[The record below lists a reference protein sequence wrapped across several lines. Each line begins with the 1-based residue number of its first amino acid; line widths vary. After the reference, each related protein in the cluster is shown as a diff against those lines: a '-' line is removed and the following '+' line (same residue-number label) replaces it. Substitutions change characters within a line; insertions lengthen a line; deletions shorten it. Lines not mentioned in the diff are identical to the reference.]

1 MRRYKL
7 LEYRIKRLERLMYED
22 AIDDELDAMA
32 DKINKDY
39 KSIDYNTDAVK
50 DAEDM
55 ADDMLNS
62 EDDYFNDPKSS
73 KRIFNTIDEY
83 LDLDIMDFKVN
94 PARPKRKQGV
104 VEHLRA
110 MIDDLSLKFYS
121 LDLVRKFQK
130 FIKEINKVNVLV
142 AQQKLV
148 NAIRK
153 RIKIEKQEED
163 ALRNKHLDH
172 WYEFL
177 RKLKADLKNEI
188 KRCTGQTYNV
198 SYSSNQKIK
207 YFEDLLSAEF
217 TISDIVYK
225 KSRTIS
231 FTIWEYVHTRW
242 DIEHL
247 YDVGTKTH
255 WLELY
260 KVDEDDVAKQIAKP
274 LCLRLNGDDFDEG
287 NYYPGIR

>member
-1 MRRYKL
+1 MKRSKL
-7 LEYRIKRLERLMYED
+7 LEYRIKRLERLIYED
-22 AIDDELDAMA
+22 AIDDELDSMA

-39 KSIDYNTDAVK
+39 KYTDAVK
-50 DAEDM
+50 DAEDI
-55 ADDMLNS
+55 ADDMLNN
-62 EDDYFNDPKSS
+62 EDDYFNDQESHKL
-73 KRIFNTIDEY
+73 IFNTIDEY
-83 LDLDIMDFKVN
+83 LDQDIMDIKVN
-94 PARPKRKQGV
+94 PARPKKQGV
-104 VEHLRA
+104 VEHLRS
-110 MIDDLSLKFYS
+110 MIDDLSLKLHS

-172 WYEFL
+172 WYAFL
-177 RKLKADLKNEI
+177 RKLKADIKNEI
-188 KRCTGQTYNV
+188 KRCTGITYNV
-198 SYSSNQKIK
+198 SYSSNQRVE
-207 YFEDLLSAEF
+207 YFEDLLSADF
-217 TISDIVYK
+217 IVSDTVYK

-231 FTIWEYVHTRW
+231 FTIREVVHPRW

-247 YDVGTKTH
+247 YDVGTKKH

-260 KVDEDDVAKQIAKP
+260 KIDEDDVVKQIAKP

>member
-1 MRRYKL
+1 MKRSKL

-39 KSIDYNTDAVK
+39 KYTDAVKDAVK

-55 ADDMLNS
+55 ADDILNS
-62 EDDYFNDPKSS
+62 EDDYFNDPKSR
-73 KRIFNTIDEY
+73 KLTFNTIDEY
-83 LDLDIMDFKVN
+83 LDQDIMDIKVN
-94 PARPKRKQGV
+94 PARPNKQGV
-104 VEHLRA
+104 VDHLRY

-130 FIKEINKVNVLV
+130 FIKEINNVNVLV

-163 ALRNKHLDH
+163 TLRNKHLDH
-172 WYEFL
+172 WYGFI
-177 RKLKADLKNEI
+177 RKLKADLKDEI
-188 KRCTGQTYNV
+188 KRCTGQTYKV

-217 TISDIVYK
+217 TISDIVYS

-231 FTIWEYVHTRW
+231 FTIWEFVHPRW

-260 KVDEDDVAKQIAKP
+260 KVAEDDVVKQIAKK
-274 LCLRLNGDDFDEG
+274 LCWRLNDYEFDQG
-287 NYYPGIR
+287 KCYPGYR

>member
-1 MRRYKL
+1 
-7 LEYRIKRLERLMYED
+7 MYED
-22 AIDDELDAMA
+22 AIDDELDSMA

-39 KSIDYNTDAVK
+39 KYTDAVK

-55 ADDMLNS
+55 ADDILNG
-62 EDDYFNDPKSS
+62 EDDYFNDPKSH
-73 KRIFNTIDEY
+73 KFIFNTIDDY
-83 LDLDIMDFKVN
+83 LDLDIMDIKVN
-94 PARPKRKQGV
+94 PARPKKQGV
-104 VEHLRA
+104 VDHLRA
-110 MIDDLSLKFYS
+110 MIDDLSLKLHS

-142 AQQKLV
+142 AQQKLI

-163 ALRNKHLDH
+163 TLRNKHLDH

-177 RKLKADLKNEI
+177 RKLKTELKDEI
-188 KRCTGQTYNV
+188 KRCTGRTYNV
-198 SYSSNQKIK
+198 SYSSNQKVK

-247 YDVGTKTH
+247 YNVGTKTH
-255 WLELY
+255 WLELH
-260 KVDEDDVAKQIAKP
+260 KVDEDDVAKQIAKK
-274 LCLRLNGDDFDEG
+274 LCWRLNGYEFDQG
-287 NYYPGIR
+287 KYYPGIN

>member
-1 MRRYKL
+1 MKRSRL
-7 LEYRIKRLERLMYED
+7 LEYRIKRLERLIYED
-22 AIDDELDAMA
+22 AIDDELDSMA

-39 KSIDYNTDAVK
+39 KYTDAVK

-55 ADDMLNS
+55 ADDILNN
-62 EDDYFNDPKSS
+62 EDDYFNDQKSH
-73 KRIFNTIDEY
+73 KLIFNTIDEY
-83 LDLDIMDFKVN
+83 LDQDIMDIKVN
-94 PARPKRKQGV
+94 PARPNKQGV

-110 MIDDLSLKFYS
+110 MIDDLSLKFHS

-163 ALRNKHLDH
+163 TLRNKHLDH
-172 WYEFL
+172 WYEFI

-188 KRCTGQTYNV
+188 KRCTGLTYNV
-198 SYSSNQKIK
+198 SYSSNQRIK
-207 YFEDLLSAEF
+207 YFEDLLSADF
-217 TISDIVYK
+217 IVSDTVYK

-231 FTIWEYVHTRW
+231 FTIWEFVHPRW

-260 KVDEDDVAKQIAKP
+260 KIDEDDVVKQIAKP

>member
-1 MRRYKL
+1 MKRSKL

-22 AIDDELDAMA
+22 AIDDELDLMA

-39 KSIDYNTDAVK
+39 KYTDAVK

-55 ADDMLNS
+55 ADDILNS

-94 PARPKRKQGV
+94 PARPKKQQGV
-104 VEHLRA
+104 VDHLRA

-163 ALRNKHLDH
+163 TLRNKHLDH

-177 RKLKADLKNEI
+177 RKLKADLKDEI
-188 KRCTGQTYNV
+188 KRCTDRTYNV
-198 SYSSNQKIK
+198 SYSSNQKVK

-231 FTIWEYVHTRW
+231 FTIREYVHTRW
-242 DIEHL
+242 NIEHL

-274 LCLRLNGDDFDEG
+274 LCWRLNGYEFDQG
-287 NYYPGIR
+287 KFYPGIS

>member
-1 MRRYKL
+1 MKRSRL

-22 AIDDELDAMA
+22 AIDDELDSMA

-39 KSIDYNTDAVK
+39 KYTDTVK

-55 ADDMLNS
+55 ADDILNS

-94 PARPKRKQGV
+94 PARPKKQQGV
-104 VEHLRA
+104 VDHLRA

-163 ALRNKHLDH
+163 TLRNKHLDH

-177 RKLKADLKNEI
+177 RKLKADLKGEI
-188 KRCTGQTYNV
+188 KRCTDRTYNV
-198 SYSSNQKIK
+198 SYSSNQKVK

-231 FTIWEYVHTRW
+231 FTIREYVHTRW

-274 LCLRLNGDDFDEG
+274 LCWRLNGYEFDQG
-287 NYYPGIR
+287 KFYPGIS

>member
-1 MRRYKL
+1 MKRNRL
-7 LEYRIKRLERLMYED
+7 LEYRIKRLERLIYED
-22 AIDDELDAMA
+22 AIDDELDSMA

-39 KSIDYNTDAVK
+39 KYADVDVVK
-50 DAEDM
+50 DTEDM
-55 ADDMLNS
+55 ADDILNN
-62 EDDYFNDPKSS
+62 EDDYFNDQKSH
-73 KRIFNTIDEY
+73 KLIFNTIDEY
-83 LDLDIMDFKVN
+83 LDQDIMDIKVN
-94 PARPKRKQGV
+94 PARPNKQGV
-104 VEHLRA
+104 VDHLRA
-110 MIDDLSLKFYS
+110 MIDDLSLKFHS

-172 WYEFL
+172 WYAFL

-188 KRCTGQTYNV
+188 KRCTGLTYNV
-198 SYSSNQKIK
+198 SYSSNQRIK

-231 FTIWEYVHTRW
+231 FTIWEFVHPKW

-260 KVDEDDVAKQIAKP
+260 KIDEDDVVKQIAKP

>member
-1 MRRYKL
+1 MKRSRL
-7 LEYRIKRLERLMYED
+7 LEYHIKRLERLMYED
-22 AIDDELDAMA
+22 AIDDELDSMA

-39 KSIDYNTDAVK
+39 KYTDAVK

-55 ADDMLNS
+55 ADDILNS

-94 PARPKRKQGV
+94 PARPKKQQGV
-104 VEHLRA
+104 VDHLRA

-130 FIKEINKVNVLV
+130 FIKEINRVNVLV

-153 RIKIEKQEED
+153 RIKVEKQEED
-163 ALRNKHLDH
+163 TLRNKHLDH

-177 RKLKADLKNEI
+177 RKLKADLKDEI
-188 KRCTGQTYNV
+188 KRCTGRTYNV
-198 SYSSNQKIK
+198 SYSSNQKVK
-207 YFEDLLSAEF
+207 YFEDLLSADF

-274 LCLRLNGDDFDEG
+274 LCWRLNGYEFDQG
-287 NYYPGIR
+287 KCYPGIS

>member
-1 MRRYKL
+1 MKRSKL

-22 AIDDELDAMA
+22 AIDDELDSMA

-39 KSIDYNTDAVK
+39 KYTDAVK

-55 ADDMLNS
+55 ADDILNS
-62 EDDYFNDPKSS
+62 EDDYFNDQKSR
-73 KRIFNTIDEY
+73 KLTFNTIDEY
-83 LDLDIMDFKVN
+83 LDQDIMDIKVN
-94 PARPKRKQGV
+94 PVRSRKNKQGV

-110 MIDDLSLKFYS
+110 MIDDLSLKLYS

-163 ALRNKHLDH
+163 TLRNKHLDH
-172 WYEFL
+172 WYGFI
-177 RKLKADLKNEI
+177 RKLKADLKDEI

-198 SYSSNQKIK
+198 SYSSNQKVK
-207 YFEDLLSAEF
+207 YFEDLLSAKF

-231 FTIWEYVHTRW
+231 FTIWEYVHPRW
-242 DIEHL
+242 NIEHL

-260 KVDEDDVAKQIAKP
+260 KIDEDDVVKQIAKP
-274 LCLRLNGDDFDEG
+274 LCLRLNGYEFDQG
-287 NYYPGIR
+287 KCYPGYR

>member
-1 MRRYKL
+1 MKRSKL

-22 AIDDELDAMA
+22 AIDDELDSMA

-39 KSIDYNTDAVK
+39 KYADVDAVK

-55 ADDMLNS
+55 ADDILSN
-62 EDDYFNDPKSS
+62 DDYFNDQESHKL
-73 KRIFNTIDEY
+73 IFNTIDEY
-83 LDLDIMDFKVN
+83 LDQDIMDIKVN
-94 PARPKRKQGV
+94 PARPNKQGV
-104 VEHLRA
+104 VDHLRA
-110 MIDDLSLKFYS
+110 MIDDLSLKLHS

-163 ALRNKHLDH
+163 TLRNKHLDH
-172 WYEFL
+172 WYAFL

-188 KRCTGQTYNV
+188 KRCTGITYNV
-198 SYSSNQKIK
+198 SYSSNQRVE
-207 YFEDLLSAEF
+207 YFEDLLSADF
-217 TISDIVYK
+217 IVSDTVYK

-231 FTIWEYVHTRW
+231 FTIREVVHPKW

-247 YDVGTKTH
+247 YDVGTKKH

-260 KVDEDDVAKQIAKP
+260 KIDEDDVVKQIAKL

>member
-1 MRRYKL
+1 MKRNRL
-7 LEYRIKRLERLMYED
+7 LEYRIKRLERLIYED
-22 AIDDELDAMA
+22 AIDDELDSMA

-39 KSIDYNTDAVK
+39 KYTDVDVVK
-50 DAEDM
+50 DTEDM
-55 ADDMLNS
+55 ADDILNN
-62 EDDYFNDPKSS
+62 EDDYFNDQKSS

-94 PARPKRKQGV
+94 PARPKKQGV
-104 VEHLRA
+104 VEHLRV
-110 MIDDLSLKFYS
+110 MIDDLSLKLYS

-130 FIKEINKVNVLV
+130 FIKEINKLNVLV

-153 RIKIEKQEED
+153 RIKIERQEED
-163 ALRNKHLDH
+163 TLRNKHLDH
-172 WYEFL
+172 WYAFL
-177 RKLKADLKNEI
+177 RKLKSDLKNEI
-188 KRCTGQTYNV
+188 KRCTGLTYNV
-198 SYSSNQKIK
+198 SYSSNQRIK
-207 YFEDLLSAEF
+207 YFEDLLSADF
-217 TISDIVYK
+217 IVSDTVYK

-231 FTIWEYVHTRW
+231 FTIWEYVHPRW
-242 DIEHL
+242 NIEHL

-260 KVDEDDVAKQIAKP
+260 KIDEDDVVKQIAKP

>member
-1 MRRYKL
+1 MH
-7 LEYRIKRLERLMYED
+7 ED
-22 AIDDELDAMA
+22 AIDDELDLMA

-39 KSIDYNTDAVK
+39 KYTDVVK

-55 ADDMLNS
+55 ADDILNS

-94 PARPKRKQGV
+94 PARPKKQQGV
-104 VEHLRA
+104 VDHLRA

-163 ALRNKHLDH
+163 TLRNKHLDH

-177 RKLKADLKNEI
+177 RKLKTELKDEI
-188 KRCTGQTYNV
+188 KRCTGRTYNV
-198 SYSSNQKIK
+198 SYSSNQKVK

-217 TISDIVYK
+217 TISYIVYK

-274 LCLRLNGDDFDEG
+274 LCWRLNGYEFDQG
-287 NYYPGIR
+287 KFYPGIS

>member
-1 MRRYKL
+1 MKRSKL

-22 AIDDELDAMA
+22 AIDDELDSMA

-39 KSIDYNTDAVK
+39 KYTDAVK

-62 EDDYFNDPKSS
+62 EDDYFNDPKSR
-73 KRIFNTIDEY
+73 KLIFNTIDEY
-83 LDLDIMDFKVN
+83 LDQDIMDIKVN
-94 PARPKRKQGV
+94 PARPKKQGV
-104 VEHLRA
+104 VDHLRA
-110 MIDDLSLKFYS
+110 MIDDLSLKFHS

-163 ALRNKHLDH
+163 TLRNKHLDH
-172 WYEFL
+172 WYGFI
-177 RKLKADLKNEI
+177 RKLKADLKDEI

-217 TISDIVYK
+217 TISHKVYK
-225 KSRTIS
+225 GKTIS
-231 FTIWEYVHTRW
+231 FTIWEFVHPRW

-260 KVDEDDVAKQIAKP
+260 KVDEDDVVKQIAKK
-274 LCLRLNGDDFDEG
+274 LCWRLNDYEFDQG
-287 NYYPGIR
+287 KYYPGYR

>member
-1 MRRYKL
+1 MKRSKL

-39 KSIDYNTDAVK
+39 KYTDAVKDAVK

-55 ADDMLNS
+55 ADDILNS
-62 EDDYFNDPKSS
+62 EDDYFNDPKSR
-73 KRIFNTIDEY
+73 KLTFNTIDEY
-83 LDLDIMDFKVN
+83 LDQDIMDIKVN
-94 PARPKRKQGV
+94 PTRPNKQGV
-104 VEHLRA
+104 VDHLRY

-121 LDLVRKFQK
+121 LNLVRKFQK
-130 FIKEINKVNVLV
+130 FIKEINNVNVLV

-163 ALRNKHLDH
+163 TLRNKHLDH
-172 WYEFL
+172 WYGFI
-177 RKLKADLKNEI
+177 RKLKADLKDEI
-188 KRCTGQTYNV
+188 KRCTGQTYKV
-198 SYSSNQKIK
+198 SYSSNQKVK

-217 TISDIVYK
+217 TISDIVYS

-231 FTIWEYVHTRW
+231 FTIWEFVHPRW

-260 KVDEDDVAKQIAKP
+260 KVAEDDVVKQIAKK
-274 LCLRLNGDDFDEG
+274 LCWRLNDYEFDQG
-287 NYYPGIR
+287 KCYPGYR

>member
-1 MRRYKL
+1 MRRYRL

-39 KSIDYNTDAVK
+39 KTIDYNTDAVK

-62 EDDYFNDPKSS
+62 EDDYFNDPKSR
-73 KRIFNTIDEY
+73 KLIFNTIDEY
-83 LDLDIMDFKVN
+83 LDQDIMDIKVN
-94 PARPKRKQGV
+94 PARPKKQGV

-163 ALRNKHLDH
+163 TLRNKHLDH
-172 WYEFL
+172 WYAFL

-188 KRCTGQTYNV
+188 KRCTGRTYNV
-198 SYSSNQKIK
+198 SYSSNQRIK
-207 YFEDLLSAEF
+207 YFEDLLSADF
-217 TISDIVYK
+217 IVSDTVYK
-225 KSRTIS
+225 NSRTIS
-231 FTIWEYVHTRW
+231 FTIWEFVHPRW

-260 KVDEDDVAKQIAKP
+260 KIDEDDVVKQIAKP
-274 LCLRLNGDDFDEG
+274 LCWRLNGYDFDEG
-287 NYYPGIR
+287 KYYPDI

>member
-1 MRRYKL
+1 MKRNRL
-7 LEYRIKRLERLMYED
+7 LEYRIKRLERLIYED
-22 AIDDELDAMA
+22 AIDDELDSMA

-39 KSIDYNTDAVK
+39 KYADVDVVK
-50 DAEDM
+50 DTEDM
-55 ADDMLNS
+55 ADDILSN
-62 EDDYFNDPKSS
+62 DDYFNDQKSH
-73 KRIFNTIDEY
+73 KLIFNTIDEY
-83 LDLDIMDFKVN
+83 LDQDIMDIKVN
-94 PARPKRKQGV
+94 PARPNKQGV
-104 VEHLRA
+104 VDHLRA
-110 MIDDLSLKFYS
+110 MIDDLSLKFHS

-163 ALRNKHLDH
+163 TLRNKHLDH
-172 WYEFL
+172 WYAFL
-177 RKLKADLKNEI
+177 RKLKSDLKNEI
-188 KRCTGQTYNV
+188 KRCTGLTYNV
-198 SYSSNQKIK
+198 SYSSNQRIK
-207 YFEDLLSAEF
+207 YFEDLLSADF
-217 TISDIVYK
+217 IVSDTVYK

-231 FTIWEYVHTRW
+231 FTIWEYVHPRW
-242 DIEHL
+242 NIEHL

-260 KVDEDDVAKQIAKP
+260 KIDEDDVVKQIAKP

>member
-1 MRRYKL
+1 MKRSRL
-7 LEYRIKRLERLMYED
+7 LEYHIKRLERLMYED
-22 AIDDELDAMA
+22 AIDDELDSMA

-39 KSIDYNTDAVK
+39 KYTDAVK

-55 ADDMLNS
+55 ADDILNS

-94 PARPKRKQGV
+94 PARPKKQQGV
-104 VEHLRA
+104 VDHLRA

-153 RIKIEKQEED
+153 RIKVEKQEED
-163 ALRNKHLDH
+163 TLRNKHLDH

-177 RKLKADLKNEI
+177 RKLKADLKDEI
-188 KRCTGQTYNV
+188 KRCTGRTYNV
-198 SYSSNQKIK
+198 SYSSNQKVK
-207 YFEDLLSAEF
+207 YFEDLLSADF

-274 LCLRLNGDDFDEG
+274 LCWRLNGYEFDQG
-287 NYYPGIR
+287 KCYPGIS

>member
-1 MRRYKL
+1 MKRSRL

-22 AIDDELDAMA
+22 AIDDELDSMA

-39 KSIDYNTDAVK
+39 KYTDAVK

-94 PARPKRKQGV
+94 PARPKKQQGV
-104 VEHLRA
+104 VDHLRA

-163 ALRNKHLDH
+163 TLRNKHLDH

-177 RKLKADLKNEI
+177 RKLKADLKDEI
-188 KRCTGQTYNV
+188 KRCTGRTYNV
-198 SYSSNQKIK
+198 SYSSNQKVK

-274 LCLRLNGDDFDEG
+274 LCWRLNGYEFDQG
-287 NYYPGIR
+287 KCYPGIR

>member
-1 MRRYKL
+1 MKRSRL

-22 AIDDELDAMA
+22 AIDDELDSMA

-39 KSIDYNTDAVK
+39 KYTDAVK

-55 ADDMLNS
+55 ADDILNS
-62 EDDYFNDPKSS
+62 EDDYFNDQKSH
-73 KRIFNTIDEY
+73 KLIFNTIDEY
-83 LDLDIMDFKVN
+83 LDQDIMDIKVN
-94 PARPKRKQGV
+94 PARPNKQGV
-104 VEHLRA
+104 VDHLRA
-110 MIDDLSLKFYS
+110 MIDDLSLKLHS

-163 ALRNKHLDH
+163 TLRNKHLDH
-172 WYEFL
+172 WYAFL

-188 KRCTGQTYNV
+188 KRCTGITYNV

-231 FTIWEYVHTRW
+231 FTIWEYVHPRW
-242 DIEHL
+242 NIEHL
-247 YDVGTKTH
+247 SDVGTKTH

-260 KVDEDDVAKQIAKP
+260 KVDEDDVVKQIAKP

>member
-1 MRRYKL
+1 MKRSRL

-22 AIDDELDAMA
+22 AIDDELDSMA

-39 KSIDYNTDAVK
+39 KYADVDAVK

-55 ADDMLNS
+55 ADDILSN
-62 EDDYFNDPKSS
+62 DDYFNDQKSH
-73 KRIFNTIDEY
+73 KLIFNTIDEY
-83 LDLDIMDFKVN
+83 LDQDIMDIKVN
-94 PARPKRKQGV
+94 PARPNKQGV
-104 VEHLRA
+104 VDHLRA
-110 MIDDLSLKFYS
+110 MIDDLSLKLHS

-148 NAIRK
+148 NTIRK

-172 WYEFL
+172 WYAFL

-188 KRCTGQTYNV
+188 KRCTGITYNV
-198 SYSSNQKIK
+198 SYSSNQRVE
-207 YFEDLLSAEF
+207 YFEDLLSADF
-217 TISDIVYK
+217 IVSDTVYK

-231 FTIWEYVHTRW
+231 FTIREVVHPRW

-247 YDVGTKTH
+247 YDVGTKKH

-260 KVDEDDVAKQIAKP
+260 KIDEDDVVKQIAKP

>member
-1 MRRYKL
+1 MRRYRL

-22 AIDDELDAMA
+22 AIDDELDSMA

-39 KSIDYNTDAVK
+39 KYTDAVK

-55 ADDMLNS
+55 ADDILSN
-62 EDDYFNDPKSS
+62 DDYFNDQKSH
-73 KRIFNTIDEY
+73 KLIFNTIDEY
-83 LDLDIMDFKVN
+83 LDQDIMDIKVN
-94 PARPKRKQGV
+94 PARPNKQGV
-104 VEHLRA
+104 VDHLRA
-110 MIDDLSLKFYS
+110 MIDDLSLKLHS

-148 NAIRK
+148 NTIRK

-163 ALRNKHLDH
+163 TLRNKHLDH
-172 WYEFL
+172 WYAFL

-188 KRCTGQTYNV
+188 KRCTGITYNV
-198 SYSSNQKIK
+198 SYSSNQRVE
-207 YFEDLLSAEF
+207 YFEDLLSADF
-217 TISDIVYK
+217 IVSDTVYK

-231 FTIWEYVHTRW
+231 FTIREVVHPRW

-247 YDVGTKTH
+247 YDVGTKKH

-260 KVDEDDVAKQIAKP
+260 KIDEDDVVKQIAKL

>member
-1 MRRYKL
+1 MKRSRL

-22 AIDDELDAMA
+22 AIDDELDSMA

-39 KSIDYNTDAVK
+39 KYADVDAVK

-55 ADDMLNS
+55 ADDILNS
-62 EDDYFNDPKSS
+62 DDDYFNDPKSH
-73 KRIFNTIDEY
+73 KLIFNTIDEY
-83 LDLDIMDFKVN
+83 LDQDIMDIKVN
-94 PARPKRKQGV
+94 PARPKKQGV
-104 VEHLRA
+104 VDHLRA
-110 MIDDLSLKFYS
+110 MIDDLSLKLYS

-153 RIKIEKQEED
+153 RIKVEKQEED

-177 RKLKADLKNEI
+177 RKLKADLKDEI
-188 KRCTGQTYNV
+188 KRCTGITYNV
-198 SYSSNQKIK
+198 SYSSNQKVE

-217 TISDIVYK
+217 TISDTVYK

-231 FTIWEYVHTRW
+231 FTIWEYVHIRW

-260 KVDEDDVAKQIAKP
+260 KVDEADVAKQIAKK
-274 LCLRLNGDDFDEG
+274 LCWRLNGYEFDQG
-287 NYYPGIR
+287 KCYPGYR

>member
-1 MRRYKL
+1 MKRSRL

-22 AIDDELDAMA
+22 AIDDELDLMA

-39 KSIDYNTDAVK
+39 KYTDAVK

-55 ADDMLNS
+55 ADDILNS

-94 PARPKRKQGV
+94 PARPKKQQGV
-104 VEHLRA
+104 VDHLRA

-163 ALRNKHLDH
+163 TLRNKHLDH

-177 RKLKADLKNEI
+177 RKLKADLKDEI
-188 KRCTGQTYNV
+188 KRCTDRTYNV
-198 SYSSNQKIK
+198 SYSSNQKVK

-231 FTIWEYVHTRW
+231 FTIREYVHTRW
-242 DIEHL
+242 NIEHL

-274 LCLRLNGDDFDEG
+274 LCWRLNGYEFDQG
-287 NYYPGIR
+287 KFYPGIS

>member
-1 MRRYKL
+1 MKRSKL

-22 AIDDELDAMA
+22 AIDDELDSMA

-39 KSIDYNTDAVK
+39 KYTDAVK

-62 EDDYFNDPKSS
+62 EDDYFNDPKSR
-73 KRIFNTIDEY
+73 KLTFNTIDEY
-83 LDLDIMDFKVN
+83 LDQDIMDIKVN
-94 PARPKRKQGV
+94 PARKNKQGV
-104 VEHLRA
+104 VEHLRD
-110 MIDDLSLKFYS
+110 MIDDLSLKLHS

-153 RIKIEKQEED
+153 RIKVEKQEED

-172 WYEFL
+172 WYGFI

-188 KRCTGQTYNV
+188 KRCTGLTYNV
-198 SYSSNQKIK
+198 SYSSNQRVE
-207 YFEDLLSAEF
+207 YFEDLLSADF
-217 TISDIVYK
+217 IVSDTVYK

-231 FTIWEYVHTRW
+231 FTIWEFVHPRW

-260 KVDEDDVAKQIAKP
+260 KIDEDDVVKQIAKK
-274 LCLRLNGDDFDEG
+274 LCWRLNGDDFDEG

>member
-1 MRRYKL
+1 MKRSKL

-39 KSIDYNTDAVK
+39 KYTDAVK

-62 EDDYFNDPKSS
+62 EDDYFNDQKSH
-73 KRIFNTIDEY
+73 KLIFNTIDEY
-83 LDLDIMDFKVN
+83 LDQDIMDIKVN
-94 PARPKRKQGV
+94 PARPKKQGV
-104 VEHLRA
+104 VEYLRD
-110 MIDDLSLKFYS
+110 MIDDLSLKLHS
-121 LDLVRKFQK
+121 LDLVRKMQK
-130 FIKEINKVNVLV
+130 FIKEINNVNALV

-163 ALRNKHLDH
+163 TLRNKHLDH
-172 WYEFL
+172 WYAFL

-188 KRCTGQTYNV
+188 KRCTGLTYNV
-198 SYSSNQKIK
+198 SYSSNQRVE
-207 YFEDLLSAEF
+207 YFEDLLSADF
-217 TISDIVYK
+217 IVSDTVYK

-231 FTIWEYVHTRW
+231 FTIWEFVHPRW

-260 KVDEDDVAKQIAKP
+260 KIDEDDVVKQIAKP

>member
-1 MRRYKL
+1 MKRSRL

-22 AIDDELDAMA
+22 AIDDELDSMA

-39 KSIDYNTDAVK
+39 KYTDAVK

-62 EDDYFNDPKSS
+62 EDDYFNDPKSH
-73 KRIFNTIDEY
+73 KLIFNTIDEY
-83 LDLDIMDFKVN
+83 LDQDIMDIKVN
-94 PARPKRKQGV
+94 PARPKKQGV
-104 VEHLRA
+104 VEHLRS
-110 MIDDLSLKFYS
+110 MIDDLSLKLHS

-172 WYEFL
+172 WYAFL

-188 KRCTGQTYNV
+188 KRCTGITYNV
-198 SYSSNQKIK
+198 SYSSNQRVE
-207 YFEDLLSAEF
+207 YFEDLLSADF
-217 TISDIVYK
+217 IVSDTVYK

-231 FTIWEYVHTRW
+231 FTIREVVHPRW

-247 YDVGTKTH
+247 YDVGTKKH

-260 KVDEDDVAKQIAKP
+260 KIDEDDVVKQIAKR

>member
-1 MRRYKL
+1 MKRSKL

-39 KSIDYNTDAVK
+39 KYTDAVKDAVK

-55 ADDMLNS
+55 ADDILNS
-62 EDDYFNDPKSS
+62 EDDYFNDPKSR
-73 KRIFNTIDEY
+73 KLTFNTIDEY
-83 LDLDIMDFKVN
+83 LDQDIMDIKVN
-94 PARPKRKQGV
+94 PTRPNKQGV
-104 VEHLRA
+104 VDHLRY

-130 FIKEINKVNVLV
+130 FIKEINNVNVLV

-163 ALRNKHLDH
+163 TLRNKHLDH
-172 WYEFL
+172 WYGFI
-177 RKLKADLKNEI
+177 RKLKADLKDEI
-188 KRCTGQTYNV
+188 KRCTGQTYKV

-217 TISDIVYK
+217 TISDIVYS

-231 FTIWEYVHTRW
+231 FTIWEFVHPRW

-260 KVDEDDVAKQIAKP
+260 KVAEDDVVKQIAKK
-274 LCLRLNGDDFDEG
+274 LCWRLNDYEFDQG
-287 NYYPGIR
+287 KCYPGYR

>member
-1 MRRYKL
+1 
-7 LEYRIKRLERLMYED
+7 MYED
-22 AIDDELDAMA
+22 AIDDELDSMA

-39 KSIDYNTDAVK
+39 KYTDAVK

-55 ADDMLNS
+55 ADDILNS
-62 EDDYFNDPKSS
+62 EDDYFNDPKSR
-73 KRIFNTIDEY
+73 KLIFNTIEEY
-83 LDLDIMDFKVN
+83 LDQDIMDIKVN
-94 PARPKRKQGV
+94 PARPKKQGV
-104 VEHLRA
+104 VDHLRG
-110 MIDDLSLKFYS
+110 MLDDLSLKLHS

-148 NAIRK
+148 NALRK

-163 ALRNKHLDH
+163 TLRNKHLDH

-177 RKLKADLKNEI
+177 RKLKADLKDEI

-198 SYSSNQKIK
+198 SYSSNQKVN

-225 KSRTIS
+225 NSRTIS
-231 FTIWEYVHTRW
+231 FTICEYVHTRW

-274 LCLRLNGDDFDEG
+274 LCWRLNSYEFDQG
-287 NYYPGIR
+287 NCYPGFR

>member
-1 MRRYKL
+1 MKRSKL

-39 KSIDYNTDAVK
+39 KYTDAVKDAVK

-55 ADDMLNS
+55 ADDILNS
-62 EDDYFNDPKSS
+62 EDDYFNDPKSR
-73 KRIFNTIDEY
+73 KLTFNTIDEY
-83 LDLDIMDFKVN
+83 LDQDIMDIKVN
-94 PARPKRKQGV
+94 PTRPNKQGV
-104 VEHLRA
+104 VDHLRY

-121 LDLVRKFQK
+121 LNLVRKFQK
-130 FIKEINKVNVLV
+130 FIKEINNVNVLV

-163 ALRNKHLDH
+163 TLRNKHLDH
-172 WYEFL
+172 WYGFI
-177 RKLKADLKNEI
+177 RKLKADLKDEI
-188 KRCTGQTYNV
+188 KRCTGQTYKV

-217 TISDIVYK
+217 TISDIVYS

-231 FTIWEYVHTRW
+231 FTIWEFVHPRW

-260 KVDEDDVAKQIAKP
+260 KVAEDDVVKQIAKK
-274 LCLRLNGDDFDEG
+274 LCWRLNDYEFDQG
-287 NYYPGIR
+287 KCYPGYR

>member
-1 MRRYKL
+1 MKRSKL

-39 KSIDYNTDAVK
+39 KYKYTDAVK

-55 ADDMLNS
+55 ADDILNS
-62 EDDYFNDPKSS
+62 ENDYFNDPKSS

-94 PARPKRKQGV
+94 PARPKKQGV
-104 VEHLRA
+104 VEHLRG
-110 MIDDLSLKFYS
+110 MIDDLSLKLHS

-153 RIKIEKQEED
+153 RIKVEKQEED
-163 ALRNKHLDH
+163 TLRNKHLDH
-172 WYEFL
+172 WYAFL
-177 RKLKADLKNEI
+177 RKLKAELKDEI
-188 KRCTGQTYNV
+188 KRCTGITYNV
-198 SYSSNQKIK
+198 SYSSNQRIE
-207 YFEDLLSAEF
+207 YFEDLLSADF
-217 TISDIVYK
+217 IVSDTVYK

-231 FTIWEYVHTRW
+231 FTIREFVHPRW

-255 WLELY
+255 WLELH
-260 KVDEDDVAKQIAKP
+260 KIDEDDVVKQIAKK
-274 LCLRLNGDDFDEG
+274 LCWRLNGYDFDEG
-287 NYYPGIR
+287 KYYPGFR

>member
-1 MRRYKL
+1 MKRNRL
-7 LEYRIKRLERLMYED
+7 LEYRIKRLERLIYED
-22 AIDDELDAMA
+22 AIDDELDSMA

-39 KSIDYNTDAVK
+39 KYADVDVVK
-50 DAEDM
+50 DTEDM
-55 ADDMLNS
+55 ADDILSN
-62 EDDYFNDPKSS
+62 DDYFNDQKSH
-73 KRIFNTIDEY
+73 KLIFNTIDEY
-83 LDLDIMDFKVN
+83 LDQDIMDIKVN
-94 PARPKRKQGV
+94 PARPNKQGV
-104 VEHLRA
+104 VDHLRA
-110 MIDDLSLKFYS
+110 MIDDLSLKLYS

-163 ALRNKHLDH
+163 TLRNKHLDH
-172 WYEFL
+172 WYAFL
-177 RKLKADLKNEI
+177 RKLKSDLKNEI
-188 KRCTGQTYNV
+188 KRCTGLTYNV
-198 SYSSNQKIK
+198 SYSSNQRIK
-207 YFEDLLSAEF
+207 YFEDLLSADF
-217 TISDIVYK
+217 IVSDTVYK

-231 FTIWEYVHTRW
+231 FTIWEYVHPRW

>member
-1 MRRYKL
+1 
-7 LEYRIKRLERLMYED
+7 
-22 AIDDELDAMA
+22 
-32 DKINKDY
+32 
-39 KSIDYNTDAVK
+39 
-50 DAEDM
+50 
-55 ADDMLNS
+55 
-62 EDDYFNDPKSS
+62 
-73 KRIFNTIDEY
+73 
-83 LDLDIMDFKVN
+83 
-94 PARPKRKQGV
+94 
-104 VEHLRA
+104 
-110 MIDDLSLKFYS
+110 MIDDLSLKLHS

-172 WYEFL
+172 WYAFL

-231 FTIWEYVHTRW
+231 FTIWEYVHPRW
-242 DIEHL
+242 NIEHL

-260 KVDEDDVAKQIAKP
+260 KIDEDDVVKQIAKK
-274 LCLRLNGDDFDEG
+274 LCWRLNGYEFDQG
-287 NYYPGIR
+287 KCYPGYR